1 MKAAGD
7 KSRKTAPEGEKRK
20 RSGFNPSPT
29 TPVAQDSESISSQNE
44 NFGGNINLDV

>member
-7 KSRKTAPEGEKRK
+7 KSRKKASEGEKRK

-29 TPVAQDSESISSQNE
+29 MPVAQNSESILPQNE
-44 NFGGNINLDV
+44 NFGENINLDV